1 MLLCTVD
8 TLVSWLFR
16 FYNTF
21 GQMMKISE
29 AISAL
34 ELFNEKV
41 HKLANSSFVRDMQG
55 DDVGVKNSGKRTENG
70 SFEVISKRNGPSSE
84 SIDVFALTLRFFV
97 QNNERS
103 SLANVAAL
111 YENFEFHEDLLGRF
125 NSARVAV
132 NSLLNASNDLG
143 LSTDEGVL
151 TNRQILDVYLYGDLA
166 HGQIDKR
173 DTYKDW
179 RSMPPFGL
187 LTEACFIRIGGQIV
201 SALMFIASVNELAIK
216 QLKAMNSE

>member
-1 MLLCTVD
+1 
-8 TLVSWLFR
+8 
-16 FYNTF
+16 
-21 GQMMKISE
+21 MMKISE

-151 TNRQILDVYLYGDLA
+151 TN
-166 HGQIDKR
+166 
-173 DTYKDW
+173 
-179 RSMPPFGL
+179 
-187 LTEACFIRIGGQIV
+187 
-201 SALMFIASVNELAIK
+201 
-216 QLKAMNSE
+216 